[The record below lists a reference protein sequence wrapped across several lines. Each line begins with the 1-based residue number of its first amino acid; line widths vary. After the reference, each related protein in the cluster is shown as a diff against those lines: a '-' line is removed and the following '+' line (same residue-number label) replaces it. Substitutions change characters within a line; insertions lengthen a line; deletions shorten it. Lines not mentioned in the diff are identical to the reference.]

1 MSFGLLILFGEFE
14 SMSSS
19 IRTISFD
26 GLIVGGGGAGMRA
39 ALQLA
44 QSGYKTAVIT
54 KVFPTRSHT
63 VSAQGGITC
72 AIASDDPNDDWRWH
86 MYDTVKGSDYIGD
99 QDAIEY
105 MCSVGPEAVFEL
117 EHMGL
122 PFSRTEEGRIY
133 QRPFGGQSKNFGE
146 GGQAAR
152 TCAAADRTGHAL
164 LHTLYQNNIKNNTVF
179 FNEWFAV
186 DLVKNADNA
195 VVGVIAINIETGET
209 VYVKSKATV
218 IATGGAGRIYASTTN
233 AHINTGD
240 GIGMALRAG
249 FPVQDIEMWQ
259 FHPTGIAGAGVLVTE
274 GCRGEGGYLVN
285 KDGERFMERYA
296 PNAKDLAGRDV
307 VARSMVLEILE
318 GRGCGENGDH
328 VYLKLDHLGEEVL
341 ESRLPGI
348 CELSRTFAHA
358 DPVKDLVPVVPTC
371 HYMMGGIPTNVDG
384 QALSLD
390 AEGNPEV
397 IEGLFAC
404 GEAAC
409 VSVHGANRLGGNSL
423 LDLVVFGRSSG
434 LFIEKSLREGINLED
449 PTEEHIKAAM
459 SGLDRL
465 NNSANDGEG
474 AAELRAELQDIMQ
487 KHFGVFRR
495 GDFMAEGIK
504 KLAALR
510 PRIENVRLDDKSH
523 AYNTARIE
531 ALELQNLFEVAEAT
545 AITAEERK
553 ESRGAHAREDYADRD
568 DVNWL
573 CHSMYFPADK
583 TVGKR
588 DVNFS
593 PKTMEAFAPKA
604 RVY

>member
-1 MSFGLLILFGEFE
+1 M
-14 SMSSS
+14 
-19 IRTISFD
+19 RTISFD

-39 ALQLA
+39 SLQMA

-105 MCSVGPEAVFEL
+105 MCSVGPEAVYEL

-133 QRPFGGQSKNFGE
+133 QRPFGGQSKNYGE

-164 LHTLYQNNIKNNTVF
+164 LHTLYQGNLKNNTVF

-186 DLVKNADNA
+186 DLVKNQDGAI
-195 VVGVIAINIETGET
+195 VGVTAICMETGET
-209 VYVKSKATV
+209 VFVKSKATV
-218 IATGGAGRIYASTTN
+218 LATGGAGRIYASTTN

-249 FPVQDIEMWQ
+249 LPVQDIEMWQ
-259 FHPTGIAGAGVLVTE
+259 FHPTGIHGAGVLVTE

-307 VARSMVLEILE
+307 VARSIVLEILE
-318 GRGCGENGDH
+318 GRGCGPEGDH
-328 VYLKLDHLGEEVL
+328 VFLKLDHLGEDVL

-358 DPVKDLVPVVPTC
+358 DPVKEPVPVVPTC
-371 HYMMGGIPTNVDG
+371 HYMMGGIPTNVNG
-384 QALSLD
+384 QALTVD
-390 AEGNPEV
+390 VEGNDTV
-397 IEGLFAC
+397 IPGLYAC
-404 GEAAC
+404 GEVAC

-423 LDLVVFGRSSG
+423 LDLVVFGRAAG
-434 LFIEKSLREGINLED
+434 IFIEESLRGGIELRDASESDLEQ
-449 PTEEHIKAAM
+449 TNTRLNA
-459 SGLDRL
+459 L
-465 NNSANDGEG
+465 NNSTGGEKT
-474 AAELRAELQDIMQ
+474 ADLRKELQGVMQ
-487 KHFGVFRR
+487 NHFGVFRN
-495 GDFMAEGIK
+495 GEFMQQGIQ
-504 KLAALR
+504 KLSDLR
-510 PRIENVRLDDKSH
+510 ERVATVEMADKSM
-523 AYNTARIE
+523 AYNTARLE

-545 AITAEERK
+545 AIAAEQRT
-553 ESRGAHAREDYADRD
+553 ESRGAHAREDFTERD
-568 DVNWL
+568 DENWL
-573 CHSMYFPADK
+573 CHSVYHPTTKKLSKRAVNFTPK
-583 TVGKR
+583 TV
-588 DVNFS
+588 DTFQ
-593 PKTMEAFAPKA
+593 PKIRT
-604 RVY
+604 Y

>member
-1 MSFGLLILFGEFE
+1 M
-14 SMSSS
+14 SS

-26 GLIVGGGGAGMRA
+26 GIVIGGGGAGMRA

-105 MCSVGPEAVFEL
+105 MCQVGPEAVYEL
-117 EHMGL
+117 DHMGM

-133 QRPFGGQSKNFGE
+133 QRPFGGQSKDFGR

-164 LHTLYQNNIKNNTVF
+164 LHTLYQGNVKNDTVF
-179 FNEWFAV
+179 LNEWFAI
-186 DLVKNADNA
+186 DIVKNQDG
-195 VVGVIAINIETGET
+195 VVTGVIAMNMEDGEV

-218 IATGGAGRIYASTTN
+218 FATGGAGRIFASTTN
-233 AHINTGD
+233 AHICTGD
-240 GIGMALRAG
+240 GIGMSLRAG

-318 GRGCGENGDH
+318 GRGAGPNGDH
-328 VYLKLDHLGEEVL
+328 VFLKLDHLGEETL
-341 ESRLPGI
+341 NAKLPGI
-348 CELSRTFAHA
+348 LELSRTFAHA
-358 DPVKDLVPVVPTC
+358 DPVKELIPVVPTC

-384 QALSLD
+384 QALTID
-390 AEGNPEV
+390 ADGNDQV
-397 IEGLFAC
+397 IEGFYAC
-404 GEAAC
+404 GEVAC

-423 LDLVVFGRSSG
+423 LDLVVFGRASG
-434 LFIEKSLREGINLED
+434 LFIEKKLREGIDHREATD
-449 PTEEHIKAAM
+449 ADIEKAMA
-459 SGLDRL
+459 RL
-465 NNSANDGEG
+465 NKLNGSNDGEN
-474 AAELRAELQDIMQ
+474 ASALRTELQSIMQ
-487 KHFGVFRR
+487 NHFGVFRK
-495 GDFMAEGIK
+495 GEFMQEGIK
-504 KLAALR
+504 KLADLR
-510 PRIENVRLDDKSH
+510 VRIENVHLKDKSG
-523 AYNTARIE
+523 AFNTARIE
-531 ALELQNLFEVAEAT
+531 ALELQNLLEVAEAT
-545 AITAEERK
+545 AIAAEVRK
-553 ESRGAHAREDYADRD
+553 ESRGAHARDDFQDRD
-568 DVNWL
+568 DENWL
-573 CHSMYFPADK
+573 CHSVYFPEDK
-583 TVGKR
+583 RVAKR
-588 DVNFS
+588 AVNFA
-593 PKTMEAFAPKA
+593 PKTMEAFEPKI
-604 RVY
+604 RTY